1 MQATETTKK
10 GQSRF
15 QATEITTEESDAKG
29 PTQWC
34 DPDLQIR
41 RGGSGHPNPKIMGG
55 GLKKSAPPLTLG
67 SE

>member
-41 RGGSGHPNPKIMGG
+41 GG
-55 GLKKSAPPLTLG
+55 GGVAVIQTLR
-67 SE
+67 